1 MYGRLFQIK
10 YDEIDFSTNILN
22 FVVDDAQIFI
32 DLFKERIAE
41 IDETHELENE
51 DCNKN
56 TATDVTNFDW
66 NDASTKLFLNIY
78 KCKKDLV
85 SARKIKT
92 YKLLWRQIAEDM
104 GRNGYSVSPLQVENK
119 FKSLTRSY
127 KNMISN
133 NKKTGRGRATC
144 KFEAELT
151 DLFAKKHN
159 ITPLALSGR
168 NGLVLREDQNSEK
181 ENNALLNYSANN
193 NNESENDLD
202 EPSSAAGTSTN
213 ASNTLE
219 KDKNPQKK
227 SRASRATENDLD
239 EPSCSVA
246 GTVIASNTSE
256 KNKNP
261 QKMKSRAR
269 RTTTENLKEC
279 LVAIESF
286 TSEMKTERESFHNM
300 QVQMLEEYKNIKK
313 LHEDYI
319 NSATER
325 WAAASAQR
333 KERNELLKEIS
344 KNCSD
349 KEIFL

>member
-1 MYGRLFQIK
+1 MM
-10 YDEIDFSTNILN
+10 D
-22 FVVDDAQIFI
+22 
-32 DLFKERIAE
+32 
-41 IDETHELENE
+41 
-51 DCNKN
+51 
-56 TATDVTNFDW
+56 
-66 NDASTKLFLNIY
+66 
-78 KCKKDLV
+78 
-85 SARKIKT
+85 
-92 YKLLWRQIAEDM
+92 
-104 GRNGYSVSPLQVENK
+104 RNGYLVSPLQVENK

-181 ENNALLNYSANN
+181 ENNAS
-193 NNESENDLD
+193 
-202 EPSSAAGTSTN
+202 
-213 ASNTLE
+213 
-219 KDKNPQKK
+219 
-227 SRASRATENDLD
+227 
-239 EPSCSVA
+239 
-246 GTVIASNTSE
+246 
-256 KNKNP
+256 
-261 QKMKSRAR
+261 MKSRAR

-333 KERNELLKEIS
+333 EERNKILKEIS